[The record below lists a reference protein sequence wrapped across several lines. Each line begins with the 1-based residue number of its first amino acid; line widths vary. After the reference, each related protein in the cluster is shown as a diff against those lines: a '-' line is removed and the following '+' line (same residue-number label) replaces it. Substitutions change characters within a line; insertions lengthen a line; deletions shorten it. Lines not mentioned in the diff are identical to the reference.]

1 MLKLESQQ
9 NYIYLGK
16 TDQGLSLV
24 RQKAAG
30 IFKNISS
37 FINNKNMP
45 IPFNTSPCIY
55 QDFRQSVSSPKID
68 SRYPSIKYY
77 ANHKVRSGLLW
88 EGKKKRK
95 RDKRILKYCKS
106 MLLKIQKTFKHIS
119 FNAISTSEKNK
130 PQFFPLSQQLMF
142 NVEWNFDF
150 CFLKQLKIVCLKSYW
165 VDQANTSLFCR
176 S

>member
-1 MLKLESQQ
+1 MLKSESQQ
-9 NYIYLGK
+9 NYIYSGK
-16 TDQGLSLV
+16 TDQGLSLL

-37 FINNKNMP
+37 FINNKNMQYHSIVHFAFTKTSSKVQALLKQTVDIPVLSIMP
-45 IPFNTSPCIY
+45 ITRLDQGSC
-55 QDFRQSVSSPKID
+55 
-68 SRYPSIKYY
+68 
-77 ANHKVRSGLLW
+77 
-88 EGKKKRK
+88 GKKKKKWK
-95 RDKRILKYCKS
+95 RDKRILKYSKS
-106 MLLKIQKTFKHIS
+106 MLLKIQKTCKHIS
-119 FNAISTSEKNK
+119 FNVISTSEKNK
-130 PQFFPLSQQLMF
+130 PQFFTLSQQLMF